1 MRSEAVVDSSLTV
14 DKNRALFSCAD
25 IVAVQG
31 QPLDRKTAWFHDIC
45 SQLTPAWS
53 NGHIHLVCRRDQLLL
68 DSVNA
73 VMSLGMDD
81 LRKPWRMEFL
91 GEPGVDIGGVTR
103 EWFEL
108 VTEQLFDPDFGLWLP
123 SANNQLCC
131 NINPASG
138 TYRKLK
144 EETDRKTWM
153 FTNACLCIF

>member
-1 MRSEAVVDSSLTV
+1 V
-14 DKNRALFSCAD
+14 NRALFSCAD

-45 SQLTPAWS
+45 SQLTSAWS

-73 VMSLGMDD
+73 VMNLGMDD

-103 EWFEL
+103 EWFEF

-138 TYRKLK
+138 TYK
-144 EETDRKTWM
+144 
-153 FTNACLCIF
+153 